1 MKIHNTLLH
10 ASFIAGCVLTLVAKM
25 PAQSTGSTTTGS
37 SSTTTGGTSSATTPT
52 GTGVIGGTT
61 STSDAGPLGVWK
73 LTFEQT
79 GDSINYRP
87 YQGGYY
93 VAPAEGGA
101 GTLILTLST
110 GNLKQYFTYASFGDV
125 FVGVKGS
132 TKKMVFSATASS
144 SVSTTAFYAIGLADK
159 EIPLDPASRNVT
171 GTVLLASKMSGY
183 AVSADSEKDLPYA
196 GSGNSVGVAGASIL
210 TAKLDES
217 LTSNGNSK
225 TNSVSQE
232 VSDLQAILEKAGY
245 TDGTKATTT
254 TGGTSTSAQNPNIK

>member
-1 MKIHNTLLH
+1 MNINSILH
-10 ASFIAGCVLTLVAKM
+10 RISFLAGCVFMFAVGLA
-25 PAQSTGSTTTGS
+25 AQTSTGTTST
-37 SSTTTGGTSSATTPT
+37 ATPS

-61 STSDAGPLGVWK
+61 STTDAGPLGVWK

-93 VAPAEGGA
+93 IAPAEGGA

-110 GNLKQYFTYASFGDV
+110 GSLKQYFTYASFGDV

-132 TKKMVFSATASS
+132 TKKMVFSATAAS
-144 SVSTTAFYAIGLADK
+144 SVSTTAFYAIGVADT
-159 EIPLDPASRNVT
+159 EIALDSTSRNVT
-171 GTVLLASKMSGY
+171 GSVLLASKMTGY

-196 GSGNSVGVAGASIL
+196 GSGTSVGVAGASIL

-217 LTSNGNSK
+217 LTQNGNSK
-225 TNSVSQE
+225 SNSVSLE
-232 VSDLQAILEKAGY
+232 VTDLQAILKKSGY
-245 TDGTKATTT
+245 TDGTQATT
-254 TGGTSTSAQNPNIK
+254 TGGTSTAAQNPNIK

>member
-1 MKIHNTLLH
+1 MKVNHLTRTLCLA
-10 ASFIAGCVLTLVAKM
+10 ASFLLIFAAML
-25 PAQSTGSTTTGS
+25 PAQTTTG
-37 SSTTTGGTSSATTPT
+37 TTGGTATPS

-61 STSDAGPLGVWK
+61 TTTDAGPLGVWK
-73 LTFEQT
+73 LMFEQT

-93 VAPAEGGA
+93 IAPAEGGA

-110 GNLKQYFTYASFGDV
+110 GSLKQYFTYASFGDV
-125 FVGVKGS
+125 FVGVKGA

-159 EIPLDPASRNVT
+159 EVPLDVNSRNVT
-171 GTVLLASKMSGY
+171 GTVLLASKMTGY

-217 LTSNGNSK
+217 ATQNGNSK
-225 TNSVSQE
+225 SNSVSQE
-232 VSDLQAILEKAGY
+232 VTDLQAILAKAGY
-245 TDGTKATTT
+245 TDGTKTAT
-254 TGGTSTSAQNPNIK
+254 TGGSSTSAQNPNIK

>member
-1 MKIHNTLLH
+1 MNNNSVTIRIT
-10 ASFIAGCVLTLVAKM
+10 IAAACVLLLAAIM
-25 PAQSTGSTTTGS
+25 PAQTTTG
-37 SSTTTGGTSSATTPT
+37 TTTTTPS
-52 GTGVIGGTT
+52 GTGVVGGTT
-61 STSDAGPLGVWK
+61 TTNDSGPMGVWK

-93 VAPAEGGA
+93 IAPAEGGA
-101 GTLILTLST
+101 GTLILTLTT
-110 GNLKQYFTYASFGDV
+110 GTLKQYFTYASFGDV

-144 SVSTTAFYAIGLADK
+144 SVSTTAFYAIGEADK
-159 EIPLDPASRNVT
+159 EISLDAFSRNST
-171 GTVLLASKMSGY
+171 GSVLLASKMTGY

-217 LTSNGNSK
+217 LTHNGNTK
-225 TNSVSQE
+225 NNTVAKE
-232 VSDLQAILEKAGY
+232 VTDIQAILTKAGFA
-245 TDGTKATTT
+245 DGTKTTT
-254 TGGTSTSAQNPNIK
+254 TGGTSTSAQNPNIN